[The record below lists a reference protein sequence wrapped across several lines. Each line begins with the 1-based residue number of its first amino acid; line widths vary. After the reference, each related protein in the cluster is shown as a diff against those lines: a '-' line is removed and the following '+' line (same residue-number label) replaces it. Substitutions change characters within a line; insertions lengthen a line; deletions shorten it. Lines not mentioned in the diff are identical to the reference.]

1 MAASRR
7 RSSGFTEKPKSE
19 AETEEKEIEEF
30 LDAAAT
36 EMFETISQ
44 EEEEASPVIEELTT
58 SAVRQDLP
66 VPAPAPEP
74 PAATKPAL
82 APRPKLPRR
91 PQRNVPRFSRVR

>member
-19 AETEEKEIEEF
+19 AETEEKEVEEF

-44 EEEEASPVIEELTT
+44 KEEEPAPVVEEL
-58 SAVRQDLP
+58 APPVVRQDPPL
-66 VPAPAPEP
+66 PAPEP
-74 PAATKPAL
+74 PAVTKPAL

>member
-19 AETEEKEIEEF
+19 AETEEKEIQEF
-30 LDAAAT
+30 LDAAAA

-44 EEEEASPVIEELTT
+44 EEEEPAPVIEEL
-58 SAVRQDLP
+58 APPVVRQDPPL
-66 VPAPAPEP
+66 PAPEP
-74 PAATKPAL
+74 PAVAKPAL